1 MLPELEGIFS
11 GLIRII
17 FMRPIEL
24 INIGDYSETE
34 IRQLIKEIN
43 VIYQHFNLEYG
54 EQEATK
60 KALIHFVNEINRR
73 FGVITRTEWEKFQ
86 RIVQEARTMNDFGMM
101 NQTNYSILPDED
113 GYTQSSQLL
122 PPIGLL
128 VLQPSLPQVAPGT
141 IQYRLCGC
149 PNRNAAAQLPVGFGT
164 KI

>member
-128 VLQPSLPQVAPGT
+128 VLQPSLPPSGARHYT
-141 IQYRLCGC
+141 I
-149 PNRNAAAQLPVGFGT
+149 
-164 KI
+164 